1 MSKQHC
7 LTGFADRAPRRPS
20 RGFTLVEL
28 LVVIGIIAL
37 LISILL
43 PSLNKARE
51 KANQVK
57 CGSNMRQIGQA
68 LIMYSND
75 NRGNFPRTRYDP
87 NPAVNHTAFTNA
99 AAPDPFATSGPASND
114 ITAALFLLL
123 RNQDLSPE
131 VFTCPSSNDEKDNFG
146 GGTNTSQTRSNFSGT
161 NNLSYSIAHPY
172 PDSNAVAAGYKWNST
187 LGADFA
193 IAGDWNSGTLNGY
206 DVTLPKSD
214 SAPAKEMAKA
224 NCFNHQGQGQNVMYG
239 DGHVEWQQTPF
250 VGRQKDNIYTVS
262 GSTDGSIQ
270 TSTTASGRPKWAGDS
285 VLLPSKK

>member
-1 MSKQHC
+1 MSKQVV
-7 LTGFADRAPRRPS
+7 RR

-57 CGSNMRQIGQA
+57 CGSNMRQLGQA
-68 LIMYSND
+68 LMMYSND
-75 NRGNFPRTRYDP
+75 NRGAYPRTKYDP
-87 NPAVNHTAFTNA
+87 NPATNHTAFTA
-99 AAPDPFATSGPASND
+99 AAATDPFGAGGPNNND
-114 ITAALFLLL
+114 ITAAFFLLM
-123 RNQDLSPE
+123 RNQDLTSE
-131 VFTCPSSNDEKDNFG
+131 IYICPSSNDEKDTFG
-146 GGTNTSQTRSNFSGT
+146 GGTNTSQVRSNFSLKT
-161 NNLSYSIAHPY
+161 NLSYSFAHPY
-172 PDSNAVAAGYKWNST
+172 PDSNAVANGYKWNST

-193 IAGDWNSGTLNGY
+193 IAGDWNSGKSGQY

-214 SAPAKEMAKA
+214 TASAKEMQKA
-224 NCFNHQGQGQNVMYG
+224 NSFNHQGQGQNVMYG

-250 VGRQKDNIYTVS
+250 VGKQKDNIYTVS
-262 GSTDGSIQ
+262 GSTDGTVQ

-285 VLLPSKK
+285 VLLPSQK